1 MDSAEITLATSTD
14 IDAILL
20 DSIPV
25 NDGIWALAGFDDD
38 RSVFAWSSYHA
49 TRCVEQLAI
58 ARNRVAAAEWAL
70 ADVQKR
76 GLHAAIAKAG
86 AHVARARA
94 ELAEWEA
101 KTQQQEA
108 YRKVTPGA
116 SPVSLLD

>member
-1 MDSAEITLATSTD
+1 MESAEITLAASTD
-14 IDAILL
+14 IDGFLL
-20 DSIPV
+20 DYIPTT
-25 NDGIWALAGFDDD
+25 DGIWSLAGFDDD
-38 RSVFAWSSYHA
+38 RSVFAWSPAHA

-70 ADVQKR
+70 ADVQRR
-76 GLHAAIAKAG
+76 GLAAAVAKAG

-108 YRKVTPGA
+108 FRKVTPGA
-116 SPVSLLD
+116 SPVSLID

>member
-14 IDAILL
+14 FDAIVL

-38 RSVFAWSSYHA
+38 RSVFAWSPGHA
-49 TRCVEQLAI
+49 RRCIEQLAI
-58 ARNRVAAAEWAL
+58 ARNRVAVAEWAL

-76 GLHAAIAKAG
+76 GLAAAVAKAG

-94 ELAEWEA
+94 ELAEWET
-101 KTQQQEA
+101 KTHQQEA
-108 YRKVTPGA
+108 FRKATAGA